1 MKNFLNLIIK
11 DKHYKIF
18 DFAVILLVAIIP
30 LFTSF
35 NYRIN
40 IFLSWEGAY
49 RMSEGQIPYKDF
61 GLPLGFGYWLVPSMF
76 FKIFGAQFISLIKAQ
91 VLLNIISGF
100 SFRQILKNFNVQ
112 NGVISLS
119 VFTFCISYSFMN
131 AWPWY
136 NHTVIV
142 YQLLGLAFI
151 TYTYSI
157 LNNNIKVF
165 IYTFLG
171 SLFLVLSFLTKQDA
185 GFLGIMIAIFV
196 TLGFNFLTK
205 RWIHLIFLILSIT
218 FFSLLT
224 ISIVDNS
231 FFYWFNYGQL
241 PHSSRISI
249 YDIFNEFFSESQWIR
264 FYLACII
271 LIIIHS
277 IRNYKKKNNNHILFT
292 LFILGILTE
301 ATIYQVTSY
310 VPENNNI
317 FFHGFAISFI
327 LWYAVEHLSVS
338 INKSVTFLTL
348 FSCLLLFW
356 SPNYWKYINR
366 IASKF
371 KTETVNTSGENV
383 VNKSTYVIDKYLE
396 GAIPASQWVKSDLYT
411 LQKIKMPQSTV
422 DGINRLKNLPELQN
436 PESKKVLNMSELTFL
451 AYEMNFKLEASPEY
465 PLWFHLGVG
474 MFNKQ
479 LKMFEHRIK
488 NNYYD
493 VIIYEYLPN
502 LNNFYPL
509 ILREQLQRD
518 YLLKD
523 SFLAPRDPSISNIE
537 VYIKK

>member
-1 MKNFLNLIIK
+1 MDL
-11 DKHYKIF
+11 
-18 DFAVILLVAIIP
+18 
-30 LFTSF
+30 
-35 NYRIN
+35 
-40 IFLSWEGAY
+40 
-49 RMSEGQIPYKDF
+49 
-61 GLPLGFGYWLVPSMF
+61 
-76 FKIFGAQFISLIKAQ
+76 QF
-91 VLLNIISGF
+91 
-100 SFRQILKNFNVQ
+100 
-112 NGVISLS
+112 
-119 VFTFCISYSFMN
+119 
-131 AWPWY
+131 
-136 NHTVIV
+136 
-142 YQLLGLAFI
+142 
-151 TYTYSI
+151 
-157 LNNNIKVF
+157 
-165 IYTFLG
+165 
-171 SLFLVLSFLTKQDA
+171 
-185 GFLGIMIAIFV
+185 
-196 TLGFNFLTK
+196 
-205 RWIHLIFLILSIT
+205 
-218 FFSLLT
+218 
-224 ISIVDNS
+224 
-231 FFYWFNYGQL
+231 
-241 PHSSRISI
+241 
-249 YDIFNEFFSESQWIR
+249 
-264 FYLACII
+264 
-271 LIIIHS
+271 
-277 IRNYKKKNNNHILFT
+277 
-292 LFILGILTE
+292 
-301 ATIYQVTSY
+301 
-310 VPENNNI
+310 
-317 FFHGFAISFI
+317 
-327 LWYAVEHLSVS
+327 HLSVS